1 MGRPNSATRMELLRL
16 RRRLSLARRGHHL
29 LKGKQDELL
38 RRFLGLLEAYLRERH
53 ALHGLMAALARK
65 TGEVRTE
72 LSADSVR
79 VASWPPPPEAT
90 VTEGSSHILS
100 LRVPRYDLHQPG
112 GGEGAYGLSQ
122 LPASYDELAAL
133 WREAGPRMI
142 DVGARE
148 KVLLELAAEIERT
161 RRRVNALE
169 HNLIPG
175 IEEGIRTITFRLA
188 EHELGTLTRLMRIKD
203 IVRGR

>member
-1 MGRPNSATRMELLRL
+1 MGQPSSATRMELLRL

-38 RRFLGLLEAYLRERH
+38 RRFLGLLEAYLRERQ
-53 ALHGLMAALARK
+53 ALHGVMAALARK
-65 TGEVRTE
+65 TGEVRTD
-72 LSADSVR
+72 LSADSLR

-90 VTEGSSHILS
+90 VTERSSHILS

-112 GGEGAYGLSQ
+112 EEAAYGPTQ
-122 LPASYDELAAL
+122 LPASYDELASL
-133 WREAGPRMI
+133 WRKAVPRMI
-142 DVGARE
+142 DVGGRE
-148 KVLLELAAEIERT
+148 KVLLELSAEIERT

-175 IEEGIRTITFRLA
+175 IESGIRTITFRLA